1 MTKIWR
7 TSGYKNKSFM
17 VCAAWTSSNCK
28 KEFVA
33 HDTVS
38 LTLKC
43 NRLVK
48 MGAAGQHHPVIV
60 EIAGRRYERTYS
72 LTQIDAEHLRL
83 TVKKLLMVL
92 SVTGLLQKAKLV
104 MFLSLGSLMVTCNKT
119 SRHRN

>member
-1 MTKIWR
+1 M
-7 TSGYKNKSFM
+7 
-17 VCAAWTSSNCK
+17 
-28 KEFVA
+28 
-33 HDTVS
+33 S

-60 EIAGRRYERTYS
+60 EIVRRYERTYS

-104 MFLSLGSLMVTCNKT
+104 MF
-119 SRHRN
+119 

>member
-1 MTKIWR
+1 M
-7 TSGYKNKSFM
+7 
-17 VCAAWTSSNCK
+17 
-28 KEFVA
+28 
-33 HDTVS
+33 S

-60 EIAGRRYERTYS
+60 EIAYCRYERTYS

-119 SRHRN
+119 FRHRN

>member
-1 MTKIWR
+1 MQAIEKRNSLFNSLTQAVFDKNMANFWLQKINPLW
-7 TSGYKNKSFM
+7 SVQHGL
-17 VCAAWTSSNCK
+17 VQIVK

-83 TVKKLLMVL
+83 T
-92 SVTGLLQKAKLV
+92 
-104 MFLSLGSLMVTCNKT
+104 
-119 SRHRN
+119 

>member
-1 MTKIWR
+1 MQAIERNSLFNSLTQAVFDKIWR

-17 VCAAWTSSNCK
+17 VRAAWTSSNCK

-104 MFLSLGSLMVTCNKT
+104 MF
-119 SRHRN
+119 